1 MLISM
6 FLSMLVYIMYSTRVF
21 FLTILLVK
29 VESGTIEFYNHKLEN
44 LVSPTL
50 ADRRWME
57 KIVRV
62 VNDTWDDKGNVE
74 CDDALVRML
83 MSLAITRS

>member
-1 MLISM
+1 M

-74 CDDALVRML
+74 CDDTLVRML
-83 MSLAITRS
+83 MFLAITRS